1 MNGRLAGRLAAMRN
15 RTILVRDGA
24 LFVAGRPLNSNDA
37 EASTSHF
44 IELMEVWI

>member
-1 MNGRLAGRLAAMRN
+1 MQK

-37 EASTSHF
+37 NPTSHF
-44 IELMEVWI
+44 VELMEVWI

>member
-1 MNGRLAGRLAAMRN
+1 MNGRLEGRLAVMYE
-15 RTILVRDGA
+15 RTILVLDGA

-44 IELMEVWI
+44 IEWMEVWN